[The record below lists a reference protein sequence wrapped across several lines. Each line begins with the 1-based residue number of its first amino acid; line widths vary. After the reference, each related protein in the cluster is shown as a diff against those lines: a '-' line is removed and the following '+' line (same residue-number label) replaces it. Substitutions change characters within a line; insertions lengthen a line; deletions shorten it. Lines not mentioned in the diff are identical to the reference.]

1 MREVDQEVTSLLE
14 PPPSTGPDPPM
25 ADSPPP
31 LLLASDWW
39 SGDGRVPGGSLVD
52 GGIEGVP
59 WSAIQADFMQAS
71 LEASPPIAMSASHRE
86 TGWWYM
92 VAVLEAF
99 LSAAYLVD
107 SSRGRWLIP
116 LALAATSILVLLMAP
131 MATLKH
137 APLPSSTSSSGTTT
151 SSQVMPLVSDALW
164 PMVISFLSG

>member
-59 WSAIQADFMQAS
+59 CSAIQADFMQAS
-71 LEASPPIAMSASHRE
+71 LEASPPIAMSASMKRDGLVVYGGRSE
-86 TGWWYM
+86 GLPLGGVFSGLVQGALVDPVGTGGHKHPG
-92 VAVLEAF
+92 VVEGAHGNLEA
-99 LSAAYLVD
+99 
-107 SSRGRWLIP
+107 R
-116 LALAATSILVLLMAP
+116 ALA
-131 MATLKH
+131 
-137 APLPSSTSSSGTTT
+137 
-151 SSQVMPLVSDALW
+151 
-164 PMVISFLSG
+164 